1 MLHPIRAARLGLLS
15 LLSLVALASLAPG
28 AAQAGR
34 PRFPSPQLIV
44 ASPANGTFTNAAS
57 ITVTGQARYVNP
69 STAVVTVNG
78 NVVTLNSDGT
88 FSYELTLNPS
98 IVFNP
103 IETRIVSPSFKIDRR
118 VVIAGESV
126 ADGDFSY
133 ESLGLR
139 LNDSA
144 LDAMEPIVTS
154 LVDLDLGTL
163 VPAGT
168 QVINEFCVSEL
179 FGLCIQ
185 TADASISGNPP
196 PSIGSFGIDIDSQQD
211 AAFGDI
217 LLNDLFIKV
226 RVTDGAV
233 GILSFTCD
241 ITVTA
246 DTTDILGDFAL
257 EPMAGAEDFVDV
269 TQTGPADVVFGGFT
283 DSTDCQGLF
292 GGFFLELLMGLVV
305 TDVQGLMEP
314 AFEDFLNAVDMA
326 GNTAVSGAIETALAE
341 IHIGGPIGEALN
353 VDLIAPFFAVDE
365 DDGGITLGSDAAILS
380 SIGTGLGQCPPPP
393 PGTPELTASYHIPE
407 PFPGF
412 PPTTPVGALP
422 YDLGIAIST
431 SAFNQLLKAQVECG
445 LLQTDIDEFEFLG
458 NVLPLTAGLLGALL
472 PEFNG
477 FNPSLPLI
485 ARLQPTTAPVLT
497 GNAGPGGEATEMRIG
512 QLAVDLRDDPAFGG
526 NVSYLK
532 LAVDV
537 RIGLDFNFV
546 NGELVPQISAVA
558 PGDIQVSV
566 ISSYF
571 STITPQDVQGV
582 LPGVLAGAL
591 PELSGTLG
599 SFPIPSFFGFGLDP
613 VEVGTN
619 GEFLGIYANLVP
631 PAP

>member
-15 LLSLVALASLAPG
+15 LLSLVALVSLAPD
-28 AAQAGR
+28 AARAGR
-34 PRFPSPQLIV
+34 PRFPNPQLV
-44 ASPANGTFTNAAS
+44 VTSPANGTFSNAAS
-57 ITVTGQARYVNP
+57 VTVTGQARYVNP

-78 NVVTLNSDGT
+78 VVVPLNSNGT

-103 IETRIVSPSFKIDRR
+103 IETRIVSPQFKIDRR

-154 LVDLDLGTL
+154 LVDLDLATL

-168 QVINEFCVSEL
+168 QVIDEYCILTIFVCVQS
-179 FGLCIQ
+179 
-185 TADASISGNPP
+185 ADAFIYHDPP
-196 PSIGSFGIDIDSQQD
+196 PSIGSFGIDIDSQVN

-226 RVTDGAV
+226 RVVKGSAGV
-233 GILSFTCD
+233 IGFTCYL
-241 ITVTA
+241 TVTA

-257 EPMAGAEDFVDV
+257 EPMEGAENFVDV
-269 TQTGPADVVFGGFT
+269 TQTGPADVVFGGFA
-283 DSTDCQGLF
+283 DSTDCSGIF
-292 GGFFLELLMGLVV
+292 GGVLEFFIDLVV
-305 TDVQGLMEP
+305 GDIQDLMEP

-326 GNTAVSGAIETALAE
+326 GNTAVAGAIETALSE
-341 IHIGGPIGEALN
+341 ISIGGPIGESLN
-353 VDLIAPFFAVDE
+353 VELIAPFFAVTE
-365 DDGGITLGSDAAILS
+365 DDAGITLGSDAAILS
-380 SIGTGLGQCPPPP
+380 SIGNGPGQCPPPP
-393 PGTPELTASYHIPE
+393 PGTPELSASYHIPE
-407 PFPGF
+407 AFPGF
-412 PPTTPVGALP
+412 PATTPVGGLP

-445 LLQTDIDEFEFLG
+445 LLQTDIAEFEFLG

-477 FNPSLPLI
+477 FNPALPLI

-497 GNAGPGGEATEMRIG
+497 GNAGPNGEATEMRIG
-512 QLAVDLRDDPAFGG
+512 QLAVDLRDNPAFGG
-526 NVSYLK
+526 TVSYLK

-537 RIGLDFNFV
+537 RIGLDFDFV
-546 NGELVPQISAVA
+546 GGELTPQISAVA

-571 STITPQDVQGV
+571 PTITPQDVQGV